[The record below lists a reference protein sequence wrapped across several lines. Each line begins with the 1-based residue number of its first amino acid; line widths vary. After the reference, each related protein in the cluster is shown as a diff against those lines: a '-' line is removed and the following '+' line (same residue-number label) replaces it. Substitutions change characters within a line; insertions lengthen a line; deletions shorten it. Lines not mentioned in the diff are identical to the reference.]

1 MSFVDAFS
9 IKIHLIDYWRHLIE
23 RKKKKPRMQNSICN
37 HCCTVRHQ
45 FNEIIYLH
53 IYIFIYRYLFN
64 VMDTFLINEK
74 FKGRW
79 IVRDAKRGWRRGN
92 AGNRSDFS
100 IKITINR
107 KTLDTNELQ
116 LRVYRPRDYRSNLK
130 YLYYRYH
137 SIVPKKKRKK
147 NSWTLN
153 TVES

>member
-1 MSFVDAFS
+1 
-9 IKIHLIDYWRHLIE
+9 
-23 RKKKKPRMQNSICN
+23 
-37 HCCTVRHQ
+37 
-45 FNEIIYLH
+45 
-53 IYIFIYRYLFN
+53 
-64 VMDTFLINEK
+64 MDTFLINEK